1 MAVRK
6 SVVQKAPKFKS
17 NTTTVAL
24 YNLAQKKKQQRQSG
38 NTTDTRGAKKG
49 MSYYLGEMKKNTKIK
64 VAANKE
70 KIAKESANQP
80 TTKVKRT
87 VKPAYNK
94 YKKK

>member
-6 SVVQKAPKFKS
+6 SVVQKAPKFKR

-49 MSYYLGEMKKNTKIK
+49 MNYYLAEMKKNTKIK

-80 TTKVKRT
+80 KSSKQ
-87 VKPAYNK
+87 K